1 MIFSLIAFGSA
12 VLAPSDAPKVVGT
25 SMFKNGFAVVTR
37 EIPLD
42 AKGRAT
48 ITTIPQGSLGTLWFA
63 GASGTMLS
71 EVSNVEEIVPG
82 EVSATSFQD
91 FLSMN
96 VGKTA
101 TIVTANL
108 GTVTGRIVD
117 SSNDIVLLDVEG
129 QPTMF
134 QRGEIRKLSIPG
146 GVVKRKTESTRRVL
160 RLTGTPSGKAFMVS
174 LERGMTWAPAY
185 SIDVTNPKKLT
196 IVGKATMLNDLADI
210 SGVEVRFITGFP
222 NLPFAGLPDPLVS
235 GYSVDQFVG
244 MIGGIDMNARQSFGR
259 GRAGEM
265 MTQNAAAP
273 MMDAGG
279 GFGDSM
285 PISNLPGM
293 QNEELFFYRQPNV
306 TLAKGDRAYT
316 ILFKAESEYER
327 LYTWDVADLV
337 QNDTEYRPQP
347 GTPYQPDDVW
357 QSLKFKNTAN
367 LPFTTAAATTFKNGE
382 IVGQDMMRY
391 TPPNADTLVRVTKSL
406 DLRAEKGE
414 EEVSRE
420 RLSLKLPGDYNY
432 DLVTI
437 KGTLQLTNAKA
448 DAVKL
453 KIRKSLTGEV
463 VSADGSPKIIKTAK
477 GLQQLNSKAL
487 IEWNTSVE
495 AGKKL
500 NLSYTYKLYV
510 RSY

>member
-1 MIFSLIAFGSA
+1 MIFSLFALGST
-12 VLAPSDAPKVVGT
+12 VLAPSDAPKVVAT
-25 SMFKNGFAVVTR
+25 SMFKNGFAIVTR
-37 EIPLD
+37 EIGLD
-42 AKGRAT
+42 AKGKAA
-48 ITTIPQGSLGTLWFA
+48 IGTIPQSSLGTLWFA
-63 GASGTMLS
+63 GANGTSLV
-71 EVSNVEEIVPG
+71 EVSNVEESVPS
-82 EVSATSFQD
+82 EMTAASFQD
-91 FLSMN
+91 FLALN

-101 TIVTANL
+101 TITTVSL
-108 GTVTGRIVD
+108 GAITGKIVD
-117 SSNDIVLLDVEG
+117 STSDVVMLEVEG

-134 QRGEIRKLSIPG
+134 LRSEIRKLSIPG
-146 GVVKRKTESTRRVL
+146 GVTKKKTDSTRRVL
-160 RLTGTPSGKAFMVS
+160 RLSGTPNGKVFMVS

-196 IVGKATMLNDLADI
+196 IVGKATVLNDLADI
-210 SGVEVRFITGFP
+210 SGIEARFITGFP

-244 MIGGIDMNARQSFGR
+244 MIGGIDLNATQTYRR

-306 TLAKGDRAYT
+306 TLSKGDRAYY
-316 ILFKAESEYER
+316 ILFKSESDYER

-347 GTPYQPDDVW
+347 GTPDQPDDVW
-357 QSLKFKNTAN
+357 QSLKFKNTTG
-367 LPFTTAAATTFKNGE
+367 LPLTTAAATTFKNGE

-391 TPPNADTLVRVTKSL
+391 TPNNAETLVRVTKSL

-414 EEVSRE
+414 EETARE
-420 RLSLKLPGDYNY
+420 RLSMRIPGGYNY

-437 KGTLQLTNAKA
+437 KGTLQLLNAKA

-453 KIRKSLTGEV
+453 KIRKALTGEV
-463 VSADGSPKIIKTAK
+463 VAADGSPKIVKTAK
-477 GLQQLNSKAL
+477 GLQQLNPKAL
-487 IEWNTSVE
+487 IEWDATLDS
-495 AGKKL
+495 GKKL
-500 NLSYTYKLYV
+500 MLTYTYKLYV
-510 RSY
+510 RA